1 MPAHSP
7 RASSQPFGA
16 HDYQIEYLPAD
27 APREVNIRARSAAPL
42 RIGDRYTIG
51 RPGCVCD
58 LIVEEISRL
67 RSGRWTARC
76 RVSDLLWL

>member
-7 RASSQPFGA
+7 PDPSQPFGA
-16 HDYQIEYLPAD
+16 HDYQIECLPAD
-27 APREVNIRARSAAPL
+27 APREVNIRARSAEPL
-42 RIGDRYTIG
+42 KVGDRYTIG
-51 RPGCVCD
+51 RTNCFCD

-67 RSGRWTARC
+67 RGGRWTARC

>member
-7 RASSQPFGA
+7 QGSSQPFGA

-27 APREVNIRARSAAPL
+27 VPREVNIRAKSAAPL
-42 RIGDRYTIG
+42 QVGDRYTIG
-51 RPGCVCD
+51 RPHCICD
-58 LIVEEISRL
+58 LIVEEISRPA
-67 RSGRWTARC
+67 GDRWTARC